1 MSISKSGPRCDCG
14 SACRR
19 RGCSAPERPRRRPP
33 PPLPPPRP
41 PRRCRRTCAAGR
53 SPPAAGTRRRRWIR
67 RRLACGRMCGGG
79 RYSRLSNTMYVAVD
93 SSTKAQGIEREG
105 ERNQRLVSLGRS
117 EERARARASARACW
131 CAASLSSAF
140 GCTAAALAAVDGS
153 VRSSRVTATGPL
165 SLGVGDV
172 LLNDSKRNETA
183 RGAALRRVRSLQCS
197 SPAAQPAYCTRRVLA
212 RRLGSAR

>member
-14 SACRR
+14 SFCRR
-19 RGCSAPERPRRRPP
+19 RGCSALERPRRRPP

-105 ERNQRLVSLGRS
+105 ERNKRLVSLGQS
-117 EERARARASARACW
+117 EERARARASARA

-140 GCTAAALAAVDGS
+140 GCTAAALAAVELS
-153 VRSSRVTATGPL
+153 VEARASPRRDPCPWGCPSQRF
-165 SLGVGDV
+165 
-172 LLNDSKRNETA
+172 NETA
-183 RGAALRRVRSLQCS
+183 RGAALRRVRSLQLYSVAAPPHSPRTVRGGRPS
-197 SPAAQPAYCTRRVLA
+197 SGQAGAQR
-212 RRLGSAR
+212 SN